1 MLTPER
7 LAERLFSRLVAS
19 YGAQKI
25 GAMWADADMAEVKGT
40 WGRALAKFDPRSIA
54 DALEALLASGREWPP
69 TLPEFIALCR
79 QASIARRNGQDA
91 SVFLLPPPGAA
102 FTDDETARENVR
114 RLRELLQT
122 AVKRTPLQ

>member
-7 LAERLFSRLVAS
+7 LAERLFSRLVAM

-40 WGRALAKFDPRSIA
+40 WGRALAKFDPRSIG

-69 TLPEFIALCR
+69 TLPEFAALCR

-91 SVFLLPPPGAA
+91 SVFLPPPGAA
-102 FTDDETARENVR
+102 FTDDDTARENVR

-122 AVKRTPLQ
+122 AVKRMPLQ